1 MGVMGRRASRASRRK
16 FILVFMPC
24 MYLIPCLF
32 GNFTAIYGPGT
43 GELAGDGGVFD
54 GRDGATSEARF
65 ATLPPVFDG
74 DVNESVEGWRD
85 GDGQRKWTAS
95 AISHKPRVLWQL
107 WELQQTMANYGQ
119 LWSNPGFADAY
130 ITPCMSGALRVCLNG
145 FPDIVVACAPQAVGV
160 YSTAV
165 PSTLG
170 RW

>member
-1 MGVMGRRASRASRRK
+1 MACMYLIYTLRFWRFYGYIYMVPERRVGRAAGFLMGVMARRASRASRRK

-85 GDGQRKWTAS
+85 GDGQRKRTAS
-95 AISHKPRVLWQL
+95 GDCQRSFKILKTDWLDL
-107 WELQQTMANYGQ
+107 
-119 LWSNPGFADAY
+119 
-130 ITPCMSGALRVCLNG
+130 
-145 FPDIVVACAPQAVGV
+145 
-160 YSTAV
+160 
-165 PSTLG
+165 
-170 RW
+170 